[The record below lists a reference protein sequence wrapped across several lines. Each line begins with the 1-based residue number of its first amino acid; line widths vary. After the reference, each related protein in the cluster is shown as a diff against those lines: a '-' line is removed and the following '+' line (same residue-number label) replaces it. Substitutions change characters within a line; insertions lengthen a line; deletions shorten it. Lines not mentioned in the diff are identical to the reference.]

1 MSWLSD
7 LAGKA
12 ENLLNK
18 IDQNAAAVIHE
29 TEKKI
34 HQSFSTESD
43 NVNTEPASSTSF
55 NTPISNVSKTDLN
68 DDRRQNILKGK
79 SLKRNGKKYVE
90 ASDTG
95 SRKVSDFKV
104 SPSLRTSRSAGNF
117 TTIVEKASQNNS
129 HKKGEKFLIELDL
142 KSVPIYRALL
152 CVTFWWV

>member
-34 HQSFSTESD
+34 HQSFSTELD
-43 NVNTEPASSTSF
+43 NTNKEPESSPSF
-55 NTPISNVSKTDLN
+55 KPPVSNVSKTDLN
-68 DDRRQNILKGK
+68 DDRKQSILKGK

-95 SRKVSDFKV
+95 PRKISDLKV

-117 TTIVEKASQNNS
+117 TTIVEKAPQNNS
-129 HKKGEKFLIELDL
+129 HGKG
-142 KSVPIYRALL
+142 
-152 CVTFWWV
+152 

>member
-12 ENLLNK
+12 ETLLNK

-34 HQSFSTESD
+34 HQSFTTESD
-43 NVNTEPASSTSF
+43 NTNTEPESSPPF
-55 NTPISNVSKTDLN
+55 NKPVSNVSKTDLN
-68 DDRRQNILKGK
+68 NDRKQSTLKGK

-95 SRKVSDFKV
+95 SRKISDLKV
-104 SPSLRTSRSAGNF
+104 SPSLRSSRSTGNF
-117 TTIVEKASQNNS
+117 ATVVENAPENNLQ
-129 HKKGEKFLIELDL
+129 KKGE
-142 KSVPIYRALL
+142 
-152 CVTFWWV
+152 